1 MSGIVFAM
9 ALMHDAKT
17 EKGKRQFGVWIRRA
31 VKRLFYMEKTMS
43 EEEKKEDTISVEE
56 AAAQSQP
63 VEDTGAQAK
72 SAEENAGDKS
82 DAAASA
88 KPAEPPAPPS
98 LEEQLAEMKGN
109 YLRALADQENY
120 RKRMAREMNDVKEST
135 RIRTLGDVLGVYDL
149 LQMAVEAAKSAQD
162 VAALRQG
169 IEMTFGELKRTFS
182 NLGVSV
188 LDAQGQVFDPAIHQA
203 VGTQPSDE
211 VPEGTVMI
219 QWKPGF
225 KVGDKLLRPAM
236 VVVSSGAAKPVEE
249 KEKPAAEAEK

>member
-1 MSGIVFAM
+1 M
-9 ALMHDAKT
+9 ARMHDAKFSN
-17 EKGKRQFGVWIRRA
+17 EKRHFGVRIRRT
-31 VKRLFYMEKTMS
+31 VKRLFCMEKNMS
-43 EEEKKEDTISVEE
+43 DEEKKEEAISLEE
-56 AAAQSQP
+56 AAAQSRPAEDAQ
-63 VEDTGAQAK
+63 VEGEMQ
-72 SAEENAGDKS
+72 E
-82 DAAASA
+82 
-88 KPAEPPAPPS
+88 KPAEDIGGKDDAAVSTDPPAPPS
-98 LEEQLAEMKGN
+98 LEEQLAEMKGS

-162 VAALRQG
+162 VSALRQG

-182 NLGVSV
+182 NLGVTV
-188 LDAQGQVFDPAIHQA
+188 LEAKGQVFDPAIHQA

-236 VVVSSGAAKPVEE
+236 VVVSSGAAKPAEDE
-249 KEKPAAEAEK
+249 EKPAAEAEK

>member
-1 MSGIVFAM
+1 MS
-9 ALMHDAKT
+9 D
-17 EKGKRQFGVWIRRA
+17 
-31 VKRLFYMEKTMS
+31 
-43 EEEKKEDTISVEE
+43 EEKKEDTISVEDAATQYQSADE
-56 AAAQSQP
+56 AREKGNAQEQP
-63 VEDTGAQAK
+63 
-72 SAEENAGDKS
+72 AEEVSEEKT
-82 DAAASA
+82 
-88 KPAEPPAPPS
+88 AEPPVPPS

-149 LQMAVEAAKSAQD
+149 LQMAVEAAKNAQD

-169 IEMTFGELKRTFS
+169 IEMTFSELKRTFS

-188 LDAQGQVFDPAIHQA
+188 LDAHGQVFDPAIHQA

-236 VVVSSGAAKPVEE
+236 VVVSSGAAKPAEGEE
-249 KEKPAAEAEK
+249 KPVAEAEK